1 MAPMSIVFIHP
12 PLRAFPSGGNHYNA
26 KILQHA
32 KLNNFSIDSLS
43 VDKRRPFDEV
53 LSGVDSQKYRLIA
66 LDSFF
71 ISAFRHDKP
80 YPIETPIALLLHDLP
95 SHNPMLTDTQRKTAE
110 TSEKIIM
117 ALADRFIVTGRSLK
131 TILLNR
137 YPEKPTWLCEPGIDP
152 IFRKGFETENKYSV
166 SNPVQWLT
174 VANMIPRKNYLEILK
189 IAARLSHQSWHW
201 HIVGDE
207 TLDRAYAH
215 AFRQAIDRF
224 NLSRHITVHG
234 PLTQQQIA
242 SFMKKTDIFVFGS
255 GYETYGMVLAEA
267 TAMNIPIVTTR
278 VGDAERLIRYG
289 ETGYLTDFGEWD
301 RFEACLSELTEDS
314 ELRYRFRNCR
324 RSTPWGWE
332 QTFADFKVACE

>member
-1 MAPMSIVFIHP
+1 MSIVFIHP

-32 KLNNFSIDSLS
+32 KLNNVPIDSLS
-43 VDKRRPFDEV
+43 VDESRPFNE
-53 LSGVDSQKYRLIA
+53 LFSRVDSQKYRLIV

-71 ISAFRHDKP
+71 ISAFQRDKLSL
-80 YPIETPIALLLHDLP
+80 IETPIALLLHDLP
-95 SHNPMLTDTQRKTAE
+95 SQNPMLTDTQRKTAE

-137 YPEKPTWLCEPGIDP
+137 YPEKPTWLCEPGVDL
-152 IFRKGFETENKYSV
+152 IFRKGFETENKNSV

-174 VANMIPRKNYLEILK
+174 VANLIPRKNYREILK
-189 IAARLSHQSWHW
+189 IVARLSHQSWHW

-207 TLDRAYAH
+207 TLDSIYART
-215 AFRQAIDRF
+215 FRQAINRF
-224 NLSRHITVHG
+224 NLSQRITVHG
-234 PLTQQQIA
+234 PLMQQQIA
-242 SFMKKTDIFVFGS
+242 SFMKTSDIFVFGS

-278 VGDAERLIRYG
+278 VGDAERLIRHG
-289 ETGYLTDFGEWD
+289 ETGYLANFGEWD
-301 RFEACLSELTEDS
+301 RFEAYLSALTEDS
-314 ELRYRFRNCR
+314 ELRYRFRNCQK
-324 RSTPWGWE
+324 SKPWGWE
-332 QTFADFKVACE
+332 KTFAAFRIACE